1 MKIKDENIISN
12 YATNDL
18 INEVINAI
26 KNSDVQVNSIKT
38 SDSFLE
44 SAADISF
51 KIPSLDRSTASNI
64 TFKLKK
70 AFERKGFRTPKF
82 MNSNLPTGYNFTFRG
97 KDILR
102 GVVFVNIERKDCTVY
117 VTSKSKLRKDSKLY
131 KVGDKIVKASSVND
145 AINKVKDFSTT
156 DIISILNRMETKLV
170 LISKKEIKSKDGTNT
185 ILKYKTPYSTKM
197 DRLMKKN
204 ILAELKRAGFSN
216 GYSYD
221 LEKNSTKVDISV
233 ENGIAILDIIDN
245 NLKEDS
251 STRDNNNC
259 CYRGYEI
266 IDNRYESIVYSE
278 GKTNDASKKAKRV
291 SIPFILNIAKDY
303 ARVIGNGLNN
313 KTIEGFKLTLASKK
327 IDTEEGKEDIDVN
340 KGYITLIFRY
350 QFTGSGRYD
359 PSDLPDDVM
368 KYMNTNR
375 SLFSTYMGSLH
386 TRYTLR
392 YNASAKTLTIMVLLY

>member
-12 YATNDL
+12 YATNEL

-26 KNSDVQVNSIKT
+26 KNSGVQVNSIKT

-51 KIPSLDRSTASNI
+51 KIPSLDRSTASDI

-82 MNSNLPTGYNFTFRG
+82 MNSDLPTGYNFIFRG

-102 GVVFVNIERKDCTVY
+102 GVVFVNIGRKDCTVY
-117 VTSKSKLRKDSKLY
+117 VTSKSKLSKDSKLY

-145 AINKVKDFSTT
+145 AINKVKDP
-156 DIISILNRMETKLV
+156 R
-170 LISKKEIKSKDGTNT
+170 KDKNT
-185 ILKYKTPYSTKM
+185 H
-197 DRLMKKN
+197 
-204 ILAELKRAGFSN
+204 
-216 GYSYD
+216 
-221 LEKNSTKVDISV
+221 
-233 ENGIAILDIIDN
+233 
-245 NLKEDS
+245 
-251 STRDNNNC
+251 
-259 CYRGYEI
+259 
-266 IDNRYESIVYSE
+266 
-278 GKTNDASKKAKRV
+278 DASKKAKWV

-392 YNASAKTLTIMVLLY
+392 YNASAKTLTIIVLLY

>member
-1 MKIKDENIISN
+1 MKIKDFDGEVKVLATKGNKSLIWIVKATLEPYVIVDN
-12 YATNDL
+12 YDPKTNSWKYGSYYRSYEQAKKDF
-18 INEVINAI
+18 N
-26 KNSDVQVNSIKT
+26 
-38 SDSFLE
+38 
-44 SAADISF
+44 
-51 KIPSLDRSTASNI
+51 KI
-64 TFKLKK
+64 
-70 AFERKGFRTPKF
+70 
-82 MNSNLPTGYNFTFRG
+82 
-97 KDILR
+97 
-102 GVVFVNIERKDCTVY
+102 
-117 VTSKSKLRKDSKLY
+117 KDSKLY

-145 AINKVKDFSTT
+145 VINKVKDSSTT
-156 DIISILNRMETKLV
+156 DIISILNHMETKLV

-221 LEKNSTKVDISV
+221 LEKNSTKVDITV
-233 ENGIAILDIIDN
+233 ENGIAILDIINN

-251 STRDNNNC
+251 STDN
-259 CYRGYEI
+259 GYEW
-266 IDNRYESIVYSE
+266 IVYS
-278 GKTNDASKKAKRV
+278 GRKTNDASKKAKRV

-368 KYMNTNR
+368 KYINTNR